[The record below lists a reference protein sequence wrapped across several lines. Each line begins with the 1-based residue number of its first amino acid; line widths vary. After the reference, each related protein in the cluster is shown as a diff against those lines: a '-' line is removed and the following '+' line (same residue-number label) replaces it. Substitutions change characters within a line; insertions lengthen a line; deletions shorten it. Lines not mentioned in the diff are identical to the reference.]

1 MFSKHLAKMILEHGA
16 DLVPYLKL
24 RAMYELQNQPLQIKV
39 PLRDMTLAEI
49 KAITISGLAE
59 LVSNS
64 EDTAIVAITSDN
76 RYMGFPIESEKAA
89 PTIEEP
95 KIPYGLTKLVEI
107 LGYPIDWEKNTNKY
121 SIIYYSRVKKYDL
134 KEMVQVAEWAV
145 NNQEKISL
153 NALFTEAWYAS
164 LKHKME
170 HRPKILDRV
179 SSSNYDDEEALLAA
193 EREFLGNADRAI

>member
-1 MFSKHLAKMILEHGA
+1 MH
-16 DLVPYLKL
+16 D
-24 RAMYELQNQPLQIKV
+24 LQNQPSQIKV
-39 PLRDMTLAEI
+39 SLRDLTLAEI
-49 KAITISGLAE
+49 KSIAISGLAE
-59 LVSNS
+59 LVSS
-64 EDTAIVAITSDN
+64 SDDIAMVAVIRDG

-89 PTIEEP
+89 AIVEEP

-107 LGYPIDWEKNTNKY
+107 LGYPIDWEKNINKY
-121 SIIYYSRVKKYDL
+121 SIIYYSRVKKYGL
-134 KEMVQVAEWAV
+134 REMVQVAEWAV

-179 SSSNYDDEEALLAA
+179 SASNYDDEEALLAA